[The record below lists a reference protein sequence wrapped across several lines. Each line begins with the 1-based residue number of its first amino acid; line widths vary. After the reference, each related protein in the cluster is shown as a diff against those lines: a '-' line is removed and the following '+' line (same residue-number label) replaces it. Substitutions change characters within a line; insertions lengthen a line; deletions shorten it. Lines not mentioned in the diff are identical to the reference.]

1 MGLLLPSRRMETAEE
16 DSQCPLHHVRRDTS
30 LPTGTTSLRSLGGI
44 YFLSGLRSMVGVAW
58 SVSHGRCRMVGVALR
73 LFSREFIVRTL
84 MDTQP
89 VLPLG
94 CETEYERPMT
104 YALCQL

>member
-16 DSQCPLHHVRRDTS
+16 GSQCSLHHVRRDTS

-58 SVSHGRCRMVGVALR
+58 SVCVALR

-94 CETEYERPMT
+94 YETEYERPMT